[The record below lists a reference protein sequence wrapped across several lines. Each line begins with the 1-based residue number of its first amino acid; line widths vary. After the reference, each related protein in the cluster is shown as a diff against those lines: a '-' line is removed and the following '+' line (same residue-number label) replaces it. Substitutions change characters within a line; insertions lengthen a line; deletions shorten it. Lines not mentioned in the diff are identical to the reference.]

1 MKQAKTDYVRSTRE
15 QTLTQA
21 MEDVK
26 FAAEKLPDIT
36 KVRDGEVSSPAA
48 YHLLSELYLALG
60 RDQDAVDAATLVI
73 ENPALGLMKDRFGSR
88 KSEADKD
95 VYWDLFR
102 RNNQNRGAGNTEG
115 IWVIQFEIDTP
126 GGGSSSTKLQ
136 EKFNYRLER
145 NIAPMVRD
153 VRIKKDGK
161 HTPRSI
167 GLFLIIREVVASVGV
182 YLLNISLILFGKMI
196 LTAI

>member
-1 MKQAKTDYVRSTRE
+1 M
-15 QTLTQA
+15 
-21 MEDVK
+21 
-26 FAAEKLPDIT
+26 
-36 KVRDGEVSSPAA
+36 
-48 YHLLSELYLALG
+48 
-60 RDQDAVDAATLVI
+60 
-73 ENPALGLMKDRFGSR
+73 
-88 KSEADKD
+88 
-95 VYWDLFR
+95 FR

-161 HTPRSI
+161 HIHHLI
-167 GLFLIIREVVASVGV
+167 GLFLIIQEAVALVGV
-182 YLLNISLILFGKMI
+182 YPLNIFLILFGKMI
-196 LTAI
+196 LMVI

>member
-1 MKQAKTDYVRSTRE
+1 MFIGICFVEIIKIGD
-15 QTLTQA
+15 
-21 MEDVK
+21 
-26 FAAEKLPDIT
+26 
-36 KVRDGEVSSPAA
+36 
-48 YHLLSELYLALG
+48 
-60 RDQDAVDAATLVI
+60 
-73 ENPALGLMKDRFGSR
+73 
-88 KSEADKD
+88 
-95 VYWDLFR
+95 
-102 RNNQNRGAGNTEG
+102 AGNTEG